1 MAANNNAKI
10 DSLKRKIKAI
20 DEKMKS
26 LLVQKKDCERQL
38 KEIEQEEFM
47 SIINENGYTIST
59 LRDDLKLA
67 KLLKENDITQD
78 DVLEL
83 VGGIKN
89 ESNNQP

>member
-1 MAANNNAKI
+1 MAVNNNSKI
-10 DSLKRKIKAI
+10 DSLKRKIEAI

-47 SIINENGYTIST
+47 SIIHENGYTIST

-89 ESNNQP
+89 ETNY